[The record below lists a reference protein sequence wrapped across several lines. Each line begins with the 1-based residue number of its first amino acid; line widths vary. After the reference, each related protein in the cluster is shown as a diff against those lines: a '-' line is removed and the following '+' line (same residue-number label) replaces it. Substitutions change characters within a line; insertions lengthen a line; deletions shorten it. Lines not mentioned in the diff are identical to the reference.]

1 MVIKLLTTV
10 ALASVAFDVTLGV
23 TWWITK
29 QVTYKTVNT
38 ITYMLTP
45 A

>member
-1 MVIKLLTTV
+1 MIIKLLTSV
-10 ALASVAFDVTLGV
+10 AIASVAFDLSISIA
-23 TWWITK
+23 WWATK

-38 ITYMLTP
+38 IAYMLTP

>member
-1 MVIKLLTTV
+1 MIIKLLTSAALVSV
-10 ALASVAFDVTLGV
+10 ALDLSISIA
-23 TWWITK
+23 WWATK

-38 ITYMLTP
+38 IAYMLTP